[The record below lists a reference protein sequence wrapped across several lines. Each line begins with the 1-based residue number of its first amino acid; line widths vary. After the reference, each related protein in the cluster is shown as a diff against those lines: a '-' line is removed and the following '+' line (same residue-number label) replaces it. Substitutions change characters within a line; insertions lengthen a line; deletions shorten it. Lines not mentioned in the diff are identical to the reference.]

1 MSASVVFHGSAQQGD
16 FWPRMLPLSASR
28 AGKAQPRLRLTRR
41 GRMVLIGLPLMLLA
55 VLLMWLSGGLTAP
68 AKGSGSQL
76 SPSPTVSVTVQPG
89 QSLWTIA
96 AAVAP
101 GRDTRDVIAEIVQL
115 NNLDAGRVMPGQE
128 LFVPAH

>member
-1 MSASVVFHGSAQQGD
+1 
-16 FWPRMLPLSASR
+16 
-28 AGKAQPRLRLTRR
+28 
-41 GRMVLIGLPLMLLA
+41 MVLIGLPLMLLA

-76 SPSPTVSVTVQPG
+76 SLSPTVSVTVQPG

-96 AAVAP
+96 AAAAP